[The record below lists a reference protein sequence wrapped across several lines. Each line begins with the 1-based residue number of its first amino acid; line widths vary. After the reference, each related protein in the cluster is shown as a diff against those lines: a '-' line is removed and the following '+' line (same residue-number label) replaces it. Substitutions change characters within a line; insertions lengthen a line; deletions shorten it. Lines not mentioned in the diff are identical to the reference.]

1 MSIVKAQPHDRRAYE
16 SAKRSEAEDRLYRR
30 PAPARASGD
39 APPCEPERAQD
50 GANVRRARQRI
61 EAIYTQYAPDK
72 LVKLDH
78 LLRKYQGKEEKLAD
92 AIEKKYVTKN
102 RAKGAESEGGGS
114 IVGSDGGAAAAT
126 AGVVEDTPEV
136 KTPEPP
142 ADDSS
147 RGGDHAAA
155 RRAGGGAHVEPRR
168 ALSAGDEN
176 AEPMGLAQ
184 AGNQEVDR
192 AGPSDA
198 EYEDA
203 TDDEVEARARR
214 GAPGVC
220 GPRSRACARA
230 RSRSFQEEARRLTDF
245 ERIYPPPASARDH
258 HCPNYA
264 ALKRF
269 AFDQA
274 SARATHGCSWGR
286 IDARRGRAR
295 ACRRT
300 NA

>member
-102 RAKGAESEGGGS
+102 RAKAAGSETEAGGG
-114 IVGSDGGAAAAT
+114 VVESDGGAATTDGA
-126 AGVVEDTPEV
+126 VEDTPEV
-136 KTPEPP
+136 KTPEPA
-142 ADDSS
+142 ADDVS
-147 RGGDHAAA
+147 RGDHAAA
-155 RRAGGGAHVEPRR
+155 RRAGGGGAHVEPRR

-176 AEPMGLAQ
+176 AEPVGLAQ
-184 AGNQEVDR
+184 AGNQEVER

-203 TDDEVEARARR
+203 TDDEVEARAR
-214 GAPGVC
+214 C
-220 GPRSRACARA
+220 
-230 RSRSFQEEARRLTDF
+230 
-245 ERIYPPPASARDH
+245 
-258 HCPNYA
+258 
-264 ALKRF
+264 
-269 AFDQA
+269 
-274 SARATHGCSWGR
+274 
-286 IDARRGRAR
+286 
-295 ACRRT
+295 
-300 NA
+300 